1 MKHTVQLGSKTITLI
16 GTAHISEASSLEVLT
31 ILNEI
36 QPDTVAI
43 ELDEARYQSLQ
54 SDKQWQNTDVVNIIK
69 SKKVGFLMSQIVLSS
84 YQKKMAKQLNIEVG
98 QEMLTAIE
106 YSQDHATKLLKID
119 RSIQTTFMRIWRSL
133 NFFDKM
139 KMLTALI
146 TSVFETEEVSV
157 EQIEAMK
164 QQDLMESALSEVSKA
179 FPKIANTLITE
190 RDRVMASNLKA
201 SSATQVVAVVGA
213 AHIPGILKYLEIQDD
228 VSELFDVPSPKKSN
242 RYLTYLFPLF
252 LTILIVLNIYQSNDM
267 GLNTLWRFFLINGS
281 LSALG
286 TLLAFGHPLSI
297 LTAFVMAP
305 IGVMSPVLA
314 TGWFAVLMEAYV
326 RKPKVADF
334 MTIQED
340 VMHLKGFWKNKVIH
354 ILMVVIFANVFA
366 SLGSIVYSIDL
377 IKNLFK

>member
-16 GTAHISEASSLEVLT
+16 GTAHISEASSLEVLSV
-31 ILNEI
+31 LSEI

-43 ELDEARYQSLQ
+43 ELDEARYQSLK
-54 SDKQWQNTDVVNIIK
+54 SDQLWQNTDVVSIIK

-106 YSQDHATKLLKID
+106 YSQDHGCKLLNLD
-119 RSIQTTFMRIWRSL
+119 RNIQTTFMRIWRSL
-133 NFFDKM
+133 NFFDKI
-139 KMLTALI
+139 KMLTSLI
-146 TSVFETEEVSV
+146 TSVFETEEISV
-157 EQIEAMK
+157 EQIEEMK

-190 RDRVMASNLKA
+190 RDRVMAYNLKR
-201 SSATQVVAVVGA
+201 SSANQIVAVVGA
-213 AHIPGILKYLEIQDD
+213 AHVPGILKYLELEDD
-228 VSELFDVPSPKKSN
+228 VNELFVIPSPNKSK

-252 LTILIVLNIYQSNDM
+252 LTLLIILNIYQSNDM
-267 GLNTLWRFFLINGS
+267 GLNILWRFFLINGS
-281 LSALG
+281 LSAFG

-297 LTAFVMAP
+297 LTAFLMAP

-314 TGWFAVLMEAYV
+314 TGWFAGLMEAYV
-326 RKPKVADF
+326 RKPKVTDF